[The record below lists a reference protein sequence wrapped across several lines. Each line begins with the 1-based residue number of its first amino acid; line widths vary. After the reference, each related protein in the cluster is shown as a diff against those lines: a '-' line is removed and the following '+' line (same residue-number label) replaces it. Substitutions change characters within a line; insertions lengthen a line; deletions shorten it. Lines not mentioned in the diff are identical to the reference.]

1 VASST
6 SASPASA
13 TPTAPQA
20 HPTHTASPKQLQS
33 KRTFNPWLTLVIV
46 CVAQFMVVLDAT
58 IVNVALPSIQKG
70 LHFSRTDL
78 QWVVNGYTLLFGG
91 FLLLGGRA
99 ADLIGRRRLFM
110 AGVTLF
116 SFASAVNAFA
126 QSSNVLIAGRALQGL
141 GAALVSPAALSIL
154 TTTFTESSERTK
166 ALGVWSGIAAGGAAF
181 GLLMGGVLTDL
192 LSWRWVF
199 IVNLPIGIGAL
210 VAALRYV
217 PESRGPELRKTFDL
231 AGAFSV
237 TTGLVVLVFGIVKAQ
252 QYGWGSARTLGTLA
266 VAVVL
271 LGAFFAIE
279 KRSPAPLVRLSILRV
294 RTLAAANLALL
305 FVMSGMMSMF
315 YFASL
320 YVQQVLG
327 YSPLKAGLAFLPV
340 TLGIGMG
347 AAAAQPLLKRFGPR
361 AVAVGGLSLAA
372 IGMALLLRTTVA
384 GNYPGQL
391 LVGLF
396 PLAIGMGLTFVP
408 ITLLATANVH
418 GDDAGLASGLY
429 NTAQQVGG
437 ALGLAILST
446 FAASRT
452 SSLLSSHV
460 AGGQPAALV
469 SGFHLAFAIGAGL
482 LALAAVLLMVMLRR
496 RHVASLDL
504 DAQPV
509 LA

>member
-1 VASST
+1 MASVTSPPAASST
-6 SASPASA
+6 STASPAPA
-13 TPTAPQA
+13 
-20 HPTHTASPKQLQS
+20 
-33 KRTFNPWLTLVIV
+33 KRSFNPWLTLVIV

-110 AGVTLF
+110 AGVVLF

-154 TTTFTESSERTK
+154 TTTFTERSERTK
-166 ALGVWSGIAAGGAAF
+166 ALGVWSGIAAGGAAV

-231 AGAFSV
+231 AGAFAV
-237 TTGLVVLVFGIVKAQ
+237 TSGLVIAVFGIVKAQ

-266 VAVVL
+266 VAAVL
-271 LGAFFAIE
+271 LGAFFFIE

-327 YSPLKAGLAFLPV
+327 YSPLRAGLAFLPV
-340 TLGIGMG
+340 TLGIGAG

-361 AVAVGGLSLAA
+361 GVAVGGLSLAA
-372 IGMALLLRTTVA
+372 LGMALLLRTTVA

-391 LVGLF
+391 LVGLI

-452 SSLLSSHV
+452 SSLLSSN
-460 AGGQPAALV
+460 ASGGQHAALL
-469 SGFHLAFAIGAGL
+469 SGFHLAFGIGAGL
-482 LALAAVLLMVMLRR
+482 LALAAVLLMAMLRR
-496 RHVASLDL
+496 RHVATLDL
-504 DAQPV
+504 DAQPL

>member
-6 SASPASA
+6 PAPSASTKSD
-13 TPTAPQA
+13 
-20 HPTHTASPKQLQS
+20 
-33 KRTFNPWLTLVIV
+33 KRLFNPWVTLVVV

-70 LHFSRTDL
+70 LHFSRPDL
-78 QWVVNGYTLLFGG
+78 QWVVNSYTLLFGG

-99 ADLIGRRRLFM
+99 ADLLGRRRLFIV
-110 AGVTLF
+110 GVALF
-116 SFASAVNAFA
+116 SVASAVNAFA
-126 QSSNVLIAGRALQGL
+126 QGSEVLIVGRALQGL

-166 ALGVWSGIAAGGAAF
+166 ALGVWSGIAAGGAAV
-181 GLLMGGVLTDL
+181 GLLMGGILTDL

-199 IVNLPIGIGAL
+199 IVNLPVGLGAL

-217 PESRGPELRKTFDL
+217 PESRGSEVRRTFDM

-237 TTGLVVLVFGIVKAQ
+237 TSALVLLVYGVVKAQ
-252 QYGWGSARTLGTLA
+252 QYGWGSTRTLVTGA
-266 VAVVL
+266 VAML
-271 LGAFFAIE
+271 LLVAFVAIE
-279 KRSPAPLVRLSILRV
+279 RRSDAPLVRLSILRV

-327 YSPLKAGLAFLPV
+327 YSPLRAGLAFLPV
-340 TLGIGMG
+340 TVGIGVG
-347 AAAAQPLLKRFGPR
+347 ATLAQQLIRRFGAR
-361 AVAVGGLSLAA
+361 AVAVGGLALAA
-372 IGMALLLRTTVA
+372 VGMALLLRTTVQ
-384 GNYPGQL
+384 GDYPGQL
-391 LVGLF
+391 LVGLI

-418 GDDAGLASGLY
+418 GEDAGLASGLY

-437 ALGLAILST
+437 ALGLAVLST

-452 SSLLSSHV
+452 SSLLSAGAS
-460 AGGQPAALV
+460 GGQHAALL
-469 SGFHLAFAIGAGL
+469 SGFHVAFGVGAGL
-482 LALAAVLLMVMLRR
+482 LALAAVLLVAMLRR

-504 DAQPV
+504 DAQPL

>member
-1 VASST
+1 VASPS
-6 SASPASA
+6 SAPSAPA
-13 TPTAPQA
+13 TPR
-20 HPTHTASPKQLQS
+20 S
-33 KRTFNPWLTLVIV
+33 RVFNPWLTLVIV

-70 LHFSRTDL
+70 LHFSRADL
-78 QWVVNGYTLLFGG
+78 QWVINGYTLLFGG

-99 ADLIGRRRLFM
+99 ADLLGRRRLFVI
-110 AGVTLF
+110 GVTLF
-116 SFASAVNAFA
+116 SLASAVNAFA

-154 TTTFTESSERTK
+154 TTTFTEPSERTK
-166 ALGVWSGIAAGGAAF
+166 ALGVWSGIAAGGAAV
-181 GLLMGGVLTDL
+181 GLLMGGILTDL

-199 IVNLPIGIGAL
+199 IVNLPVGIGAL
-210 VAALRYV
+210 LAALRYV

-237 TTGLVVLVFGIVKAQ
+237 TSGLIVLVYGIVKTE

-266 VAVVL
+266 VAAVL
-271 LGAFFAIE
+271 LGAFFFLE
-279 KRSPAPLVRLSILRV
+279 KRSPAPLVRLSILRI

-340 TLGIGMG
+340 TIGIGAG
-347 AAAAQPLLKRFGPR
+347 AALAQSLIRRYGAR
-361 AVAVGGLSLAA
+361 TIAVGGLSLAA
-372 IGMALLLRTTVA
+372 VGMAMLLRTTIQ

-391 LVGLF
+391 LVGLI
-396 PLAIGMGLTFVP
+396 PLALGMGLTFVP

-437 ALGLAILST
+437 ALGLAVLST
-446 FAASRT
+446 LAASRT
-452 SSLLSSHV
+452 SSLLGASASS
-460 AGGQPAALV
+460 GSRAALLG
-469 SGFHLAFAIGAGL
+469 GFHLAFGVGAGL
-482 LALAAVLLMVMLRR
+482 LALAALLLVAMLRR

-504 DAQPV
+504 NAQPL

>member
-1 VASST
+1 M
-6 SASPASA
+6 A
-13 TPTAPQA
+13 TTATAPAVPAAANPESHQR
-20 HPTHTASPKQLQS
+20 H
-33 KRTFNPWLTLVIV
+33 FNPWVTLVII

-70 LHFSRTDL
+70 LHFSRADL
-78 QWVVNGYTLLFGG
+78 QWVINGYTLLFGG

-99 ADLIGRRRLFM
+99 ADLLGRRRLFTI
-110 AGVTLF
+110 GITLF
-116 SFASAVNAFA
+116 SLASAVNAFA

-154 TTTFTESSERTK
+154 TTTFTDPSERTK
-166 ALGVWSGIAAGGAAF
+166 ALGVWSAIAAGGAAV

-199 IVNLPIGIGAL
+199 IVNLPVGIGAL
-210 VAALRYV
+210 VAALRFV
-217 PESRGPELRKTFDL
+217 PESRGSELRRTFDL

-237 TTGLVVLVFGIVKAQ
+237 TSGLVIAVYGIVKAQ
-252 QYGWGSARTLGTLA
+252 EYGWGSARTLGTLA
-266 VAVVL
+266 VAAVL
-271 LGAFFAIE
+271 LGAFFLIE
-279 KRSPAPLVRLSILRV
+279 KRSPAPLVRLSILRI
-294 RTLAAANLALL
+294 RTLAAANLSLL

-340 TLGIGMG
+340 TVGIGVG
-347 AAAAQPLLKRFGPR
+347 AGLAQSLIRRFDAR
-361 AVAVGGLSLAA
+361 AIAVAGLSLAA
-372 IGMALLLRTTVA
+372 VGMALLLRTTVEGDYA
-384 GNYPGQL
+384 GQL
-391 LVGLF
+391 LVGLI
-396 PLAIGMGLTFVP
+396 PLALGMGLTFVP

-437 ALGLAILST
+437 ALGLAVLST
-446 FAASRT
+446 LAASRT
-452 SSLLSSHV
+452 SSLLSGS
-460 AGGQPAALV
+460 AASGQHAALLG
-469 SGFHLAFAIGAGL
+469 GFHLAFGVAAGL
-482 LALAAVLLMVMLRR
+482 LALAAVLLVAMLRR
-496 RHVASLDL
+496 RHVATLDL

>member
-1 VASST
+1 M
-6 SASPASA
+6 ASPASA
-13 TPTAPQA
+13 PAASATPATPATPA
-20 HPTHTASPKQLQS
+20 ASTASPQ
-33 KRTFNPWLTLVIV
+33 RTFNPWLTLVIV

-70 LHFSRTDL
+70 LHFSRSDL

-99 ADLIGRRRLFM
+99 ADLLGRRRLFVI
-110 AGVTLF
+110 GVTLF
-116 SFASAVNAFA
+116 SLASAVNAFA

-166 ALGVWSGIAAGGAAF
+166 ALGIWSAIAAGGAAV

-199 IVNLPIGIGAL
+199 IVNLPVGIGAL

-217 PESRGPELRKTFDL
+217 PESRGTAARRTFDL

-237 TTGLVVLVFGIVKAQ
+237 TSGLVVAVYGIVKAQ
-252 QYGWGSARTLGTLA
+252 QYGWGSARTLATVA
-266 VAVVL
+266 VAAVL
-271 LGAFFAIE
+271 LSAFIAIE
-279 KRSPAPLVRLSILRV
+279 RRSPAPLVRLSILRV

-320 YVQQVLG
+320 YVQDVLG

-340 TLGIGMG
+340 TIGIGAG
-347 AAAAQPLLKRFGPR
+347 AGLAQPLIRRFGAR
-361 AVAVGGLSLAA
+361 AIAVGGLSLAT
-372 IGMALLLRTTVA
+372 IGMALLLRTTVQ
-384 GNYPGQL
+384 GDYPGQL
-391 LVGLF
+391 LVGLV
-396 PLAIGMGLTFVP
+396 PLALGMGLTFVP
-408 ITLLATANVH
+408 ITLLATANVQ
-418 GDDAGLASGLY
+418 GEDAGLASGLY

-437 ALGLAILST
+437 ALGLAVLST
-446 FAASRT
+446 LAAART
-452 SSLLSSHV
+452 SSLLNSGA
-460 AGGQPAALV
+460 AGGQHAALV
-469 SGFHLAFAIGAGL
+469 SGFHVAFGVGAGL
-482 LALAAVLLMVMLRR
+482 LALAAVLLMAMLRR
-496 RHVASLDL
+496 HHVASLDL

>member
-1 VASST
+1 VASPT
-6 SASPASA
+6 SAPPASA
-13 TPTAPQA
+13 TPG
-20 HPTHTASPKQLQS
+20 S
-33 KRTFNPWLTLVIV
+33 RVFNPWVTLVIV

-70 LHFSRTDL
+70 LHFSRADL
-78 QWVVNGYTLLFGG
+78 QWVINGYTLLFGG

-99 ADLIGRRRLFM
+99 ADLLGRRRLFTI
-110 AGVTLF
+110 GVTLF
-116 SFASAVNAFA
+116 SLASAVNAFA

-154 TTTFTESSERTK
+154 TTTFTDPSERTK
-166 ALGVWSGIAAGGAAF
+166 ALGVWSGIAAGGAAV
-181 GLLMGGVLTDL
+181 GLLMGGILTDL

-199 IVNLPIGIGAL
+199 IVNLPVGLGAL
-210 VAALRYV
+210 LAALRYV

-237 TTGLVVLVFGIVKAQ
+237 TTGLVVLVYGIVKAQ
-252 QYGWGSARTLGTLA
+252 QYGWGSARTLGTIA
-266 VAVVL
+266 IAAVL
-271 LGAFFAIE
+271 LAAFFAIE
-279 KRSPAPLVRLSILRV
+279 QRSPAPLVRLSILRV
-294 RTLAAANLALL
+294 RTLAASNLALL

-315 YFASL
+315 FFASL
-320 YVQQVLG
+320 YVQDVLG

-340 TLGIGMG
+340 TIGIG
-347 AAAAQPLLKRFGPR
+347 AAVAQPLIRRVGPR
-361 AVAVGGLSLAA
+361 GIAVGGLSLATV
-372 IGMALLLRTTVA
+372 GMALLLRTTVH

-391 LVGLF
+391 LVGLM
-396 PLAIGMGLTFVP
+396 PLALGMGLTFVP

-437 ALGLAILST
+437 ALGLAVLST
-446 FAASRT
+446 LAASRT
-452 SSLLSSHV
+452 SSLLSSHA
-460 AGGQPAALV
+460 AGGQHAALL
-469 SGFHLAFAIGAGL
+469 SGFHVAFAAGAAL
-482 LALAAVLLMVMLRR
+482 LALAAVLLLAMLRR

-504 DAQPV
+504 DAQPL

>member
-1 VASST
+1 V
-6 SASPASA
+6 ASPASA
-13 TPTAPQA
+13 PAVPAGSGSSPSSAAANTP
-20 HPTHTASPKQLQS
+20 SE
-33 KRTFNPWLTLVIV
+33 KRHFNPWLTLVIV

-70 LHFSRTDL
+70 LHFSRADL
-78 QWVVNGYTLLFGG
+78 QWVINGYTLLFGG

-99 ADLIGRRRLFM
+99 ADLLGRRRLFT
-110 AGVTLF
+110 AGVILF
-116 SFASAVNAFA
+116 SLASAVNAFA

-154 TTTFTESSERTK
+154 TTTFTDPSERTK
-166 ALGVWSGIAAGGAAF
+166 ALGVWSGIAAGGAAV

-199 IVNLPIGIGAL
+199 IVNLPVGVGAL
-210 VAALRYV
+210 LAALRYV
-217 PESRGPELRKTFDL
+217 PESRGPELRRTFDL

-237 TTGLVVLVFGIVKAQ
+237 TAGLVIAVFGIVKAQ
-252 QYGWGSARTLGTLA
+252 QYGWGSGRTLGTLA
-266 VAVVL
+266 VAAVL

-279 KRSPAPLVRLSILRV
+279 KRSPAPLVRLSILRI
-294 RTLAAANLALL
+294 RTLAAANLSLL

-340 TLGIGMG
+340 TVCIGIG
-347 AAAAQPLLKRFGPR
+347 AALAQSLIRRFGAR
-361 AVAVGGLSLAA
+361 AIAVGGLGLAA
-372 IGMALLLRTTVA
+372 VGMALLLRTTVH
-384 GNYPGQL
+384 GDYPGQL
-391 LVGLF
+391 LAGLV
-396 PLAIGMGLTFVP
+396 PLALGMGLTFVP

-437 ALGLAILST
+437 ALGLAVLST
-446 FAASRT
+446 LAASRT
-452 SSLLSSHV
+452 SSLLAGSASSQH
-460 AGGQPAALV
+460 AALLG
-469 SGFHLAFAIGAGL
+469 GFHLAFGVGAGL
-482 LALAAVLLMVMLRR
+482 LALAALLLLAMLRR
-496 RHVASLDL
+496 RHVATLDL

-509 LA
+509 PI

>member
-1 VASST
+1 V
-6 SASPASA
+6 ASPASA
-13 TPTAPQA
+13 HAAP
-20 HPTHTASPKQLQS
+20 ASSASSPS
-33 KRTFNPWLTLVIV
+33 SAAANSPSEKRHFNPWLTLVIV

-70 LHFSRTDL
+70 LHFSRADL
-78 QWVVNGYTLLFGG
+78 QWVINGYTLLFGG

-99 ADLIGRRRLFM
+99 ADLLGRRRLFT

-116 SFASAVNAFA
+116 SLASAVNAFA

-154 TTTFTESSERTK
+154 TTTFTDPSERTK
-166 ALGVWSGIAAGGAAF
+166 ALGVWSGIAAGGAAV
-181 GLLMGGVLTDL
+181 GLLLGGVLTDL

-199 IVNLPIGIGAL
+199 IVNLPVGVGAL
-210 VAALRYV
+210 LAALRYV

-237 TTGLVVLVFGIVKAQ
+237 TAGLVIAVFGIVKAQ
-252 QYGWGSARTLGTLA
+252 QYGWGSGRTLGTLA
-266 VAVVL
+266 VAAVL

-279 KRSPAPLVRLSILRV
+279 KRSPAPLVRLSILRI
-294 RTLAAANLALL
+294 RTLAAANLSLL

-340 TLGIGMG
+340 TVCIGIG
-347 AAAAQPLLKRFGPR
+347 AALAQSLIRRFGAR
-361 AVAVGGLSLAA
+361 AIAVGGLGLAA
-372 IGMALLLRTTVA
+372 VGMALLLRTTVH
-384 GNYPGQL
+384 GDYPGQL
-391 LVGLF
+391 LAGLV
-396 PLAIGMGLTFVP
+396 PLALGMGLTFVP

-446 FAASRT
+446 LAASRT
-452 SSLLSSHV
+452 SSLLAGSAASSQH
-460 AGGQPAALV
+460 AALLG
-469 SGFHLAFAIGAGL
+469 GFHLAFGVGAGL
-482 LALAAVLLMVMLRR
+482 LALAALLLLAMLRR
-496 RHVASLDL
+496 HHVATLDL

>member
-1 VASST
+1 
-6 SASPASA
+6 
-13 TPTAPQA
+13 
-20 HPTHTASPKQLQS
+20 
-33 KRTFNPWLTLVIV
+33 VII

-70 LHFSRTDL
+70 LHFSRADL
-78 QWVVNGYTLLFGG
+78 QWVINGYTLLFGG

-99 ADLIGRRRLFM
+99 ADLLGRRRLFTI
-110 AGVTLF
+110 GITLF
-116 SFASAVNAFA
+116 SLASAVNAFA

-154 TTTFTESSERTK
+154 TTTFTDPSERTK
-166 ALGVWSGIAAGGAAF
+166 ALGVWSAIAAGGAAV

-199 IVNLPIGIGAL
+199 IVNLPVGIGAL
-210 VAALRYV
+210 VAALRFV
-217 PESRGPELRKTFDL
+217 PESRGSELRRTFDL

-237 TTGLVVLVFGIVKAQ
+237 TSGLVIAVYGIVKAQ
-252 QYGWGSARTLGTLA
+252 EYGWGSARTLGTLA
-266 VAVVL
+266 VAAVL
-271 LGAFFAIE
+271 LGTFFLIE
-279 KRSPAPLVRLSILRV
+279 KRSPAPLVRLSILRI
-294 RTLAAANLALL
+294 RTLAAANLSLL

-340 TLGIGMG
+340 TVGIGVG
-347 AAAAQPLLKRFGPR
+347 AGLAQSLIRRFDAR
-361 AVAVGGLSLAA
+361 AIAVAGLSLAA
-372 IGMALLLRTTVA
+372 VGMALLLRTTVE
-384 GNYPGQL
+384 GNYAGQL
-391 LVGLF
+391 LVGLI
-396 PLAIGMGLTFVP
+396 PLALGMGLTFVP

-437 ALGLAILST
+437 ALGLAVLST
-446 FAASRT
+446 LAASRT
-452 SSLLSSHV
+452 SSLLST
-460 AGGQPAALV
+460 GGSAQQAALLG
-469 SGFHLAFAIGAGL
+469 GFHLAFGVAAGL
-482 LALAAVLLMVMLRR
+482 LALAAVLLVAMLRR
-496 RHVASLDL
+496 RHVATLDL

>member
-1 VASST
+1 VASPT
-6 SASPASA
+6 PAPPAS
-13 TPTAPQA
+13 
-20 HPTHTASPKQLQS
+20 S

-70 LHFSRTDL
+70 LHFSRSDL

-99 ADLIGRRRLFM
+99 ADLLGRRRLFTI
-110 AGVTLF
+110 GVTLF
-116 SFASAVNAFA
+116 SLASAVNAFA

-154 TTTFTESSERTK
+154 TTTFTEPSERTK
-166 ALGVWSGIAAGGAAF
+166 ALGIWSAIAAGGAAV

-199 IVNLPIGIGAL
+199 IVNLPVGIGAL
-210 VAALRYV
+210 VAALRFV
-217 PESRGPELRKTFDL
+217 PESRGFAERRTFDL

-237 TTGLVVLVFGIVKAQ
+237 TSGLVVAVYGIVKAQ
-252 QYGWGSARTLGTLA
+252 QYGWGSARTLATIA
-266 VAVVL
+266 VAAAL
-271 LGAFFAIE
+271 LAAFVAIE
-279 KRSPAPLVRLSILRV
+279 RRSPSPLVRLSILRV

-320 YVQQVLG
+320 YVQDVLG

-340 TLGIGMG
+340 TIGIGAG
-347 AAAAQPLLKRFGPR
+347 AGLAQPLIRRFGAR
-361 AVAVGGLSLAA
+361 AIAVGGLSLATV
-372 IGMALLLRTTVA
+372 GMALLLRTTVQ
-384 GNYPGQL
+384 GDYPGQL
-391 LVGLF
+391 LVGLV
-396 PLAIGMGLTFVP
+396 PLALGMGLTFVP
-408 ITLLATANVH
+408 ITLLATANVE
-418 GDDAGLASGLY
+418 GKDAGLASGLY

-437 ALGLAILST
+437 ALGLAVLAT
-446 FAASRT
+446 LAAART
-452 SSLLSSHV
+452 SSLLSSSV
-460 AGGQPAALV
+460 ASGQHAALL
-469 SGFHLAFAIGAGL
+469 SGFHVAFAVGAGL
-482 LALAAVLLMVMLRR
+482 LALAAVLLMAMLRR
-496 RHVASLDL
+496 HHVASLDL
-504 DAQPV
+504 NAQPV

>member
-1 VASST
+1 VAP
-6 SASPASA
+6 PASA
-13 TPTAPQA
+13 PAASSDFSPSSRTAKPQSGRR
-20 HPTHTASPKQLQS
+20 H
-33 KRTFNPWLTLVIV
+33 FNPWVTLVIV

-70 LHFSRTDL
+70 LHFSRADL
-78 QWVVNGYTLLFGG
+78 QWVINGYTLLFGG

-99 ADLIGRRRLFM
+99 ADLLGRRRLFT

-116 SFASAVNAFA
+116 SLASAVNAFA
-126 QSSNVLIAGRALQGL
+126 QSSDVLIAGRALQGL

-154 TTTFTESSERTK
+154 TTTFTDPGERTK
-166 ALGVWSGIAAGGAAF
+166 ALGVWSGIAAGGAAV

-199 IVNLPIGIGAL
+199 IVNLPVGVGAL
-210 VAALRYV
+210 LAALRYV
-217 PESRGPELRKTFDL
+217 PESRGPELRRTFDL

-237 TTGLVVLVFGIVKAQ
+237 TSGLVIAVYGIVKAQ
-252 QYGWGSARTLGTLA
+252 QYGWGSARTLGTLG
-266 VAVVL
+266 VAAVL
-271 LGAFFAIE
+271 LAAFFFVE
-279 KRSPAPLVRLSILRV
+279 KRSPAPLVRLSILRM
-294 RTLAAANLALL
+294 RTLATANLSLL

-340 TLGIGMG
+340 TIGIGVG
-347 AAAAQPLLKRFGPR
+347 AALAQSLIRRFDAR
-361 AVAVGGLSLAA
+361 AVAVAGLSLAA
-372 IGMALLLRTTVA
+372 VGMALLLRTTVQGDYA
-384 GNYPGQL
+384 GQL
-391 LVGLF
+391 LAGLV
-396 PLAIGMGLTFVP
+396 PLALGMGLTFVP

-437 ALGLAILST
+437 ALGLAVLST
-446 FAASRT
+446 LAASRT
-452 SSLLSSHV
+452 SSLL
-460 AGGQPAALV
+460 AGGAGSSQHAALLG
-469 SGFHLAFAIGAGL
+469 GFHLAFGVAAGL
-482 LALAAVLLMVMLRR
+482 LALGALLLVVMLRR
-496 RHVASLDL
+496 RHVATLDF

-509 LA
+509 PA